1 MKKILCLVW
10 PVLLAV
16 ACNNAGPA
24 PSSGEPPRKNVI
36 VLTPEQQ
43 ATGKI
48 ETQAAALSRA
58 PELLRVAG
66 RIALAD
72 DKTWHVGVRTD
83 GIVIAVY
90 VGLGDRVEKGQILAR
105 YHADEVREARA
116 VYRKALAEL
125 NRLQAAQAL
134 AQRNYERAET
144 LQNLKAASVQQV
156 ETAKQEVLVAQTAV
170 RGAQVEVDRGKDQL
184 EDDLRV
190 PADPGPDTPEEIAD
204 DVPILAPASGYIIQ
218 KLITPGK
225 TVQTTNDTF
234 VIGDLSEVWML
245 ANVRQEQLS
254 RLNTGQS
261 ATVIL
266 AGMPEARFPGKVTN
280 LGQQLDEVT
289 RLMQVRIVLKNP
301 GNRLKPEML
310 ANAEIPVG
318 AGQSALVVPS
328 DALQQIDSQDV
339 VFVRAPPDHFTVR
352 PVQVGET
359 VGGMTP
365 VLSGLQPGEQI
376 AVRGSFVLK
385 SQLLKST
392 MEE

>member
-1 MKKILCLVW
+1 
-10 PVLLAV
+10 
-16 ACNNAGPA
+16 
-24 PSSGEPPRKNVI
+24 
-36 VLTPEQQ
+36 
-43 ATGKI
+43 
-48 ETQAAALSRA
+48 
-58 PELLRVAG
+58 
-66 RIALAD
+66 
-72 DKTWHVGVRTD
+72 
-83 GIVIAVY
+83 
-90 VGLGDRVEKGQILAR
+90 
-105 YHADEVREARA
+105 
-116 VYRKALAEL
+116 
-125 NRLQAAQAL
+125 
-134 AQRNYERAET
+134 
-144 LQNLKAASVQQV
+144 
-156 ETAKQEVLVAQTAV
+156 
-170 RGAQVEVDRGKDQL
+170 
-184 EDDLRV
+184 V

-204 DVPILAPASGYIIQ
+204 NVPILAPASGYIIQ

-254 RLNTGQS
+254 RLNPGQS
-261 ATVIL
+261 ATVTL
-266 AGMPEARFPGKVTN
+266 AGMPEAKYPGKVTN

-289 RLMQVRIVLKNP
+289 RLMQVRIVLQNP

-318 AGQSALVVPS
+318 DGHSALVVPS
-328 DALQQIDSQDV
+328 DALQQIDNQDV
-339 VFVRAPPDHFTVR
+339 VFVRAPPDRFTVR

-365 VLSGLQPGEQI
+365 ILSGLQPGEQI